1 MREHV
6 KFHGGYIG
14 AWLPILFMLA
24 GMFVNTFLKGG
35 FSRLLMI
42 TFAAI
47 ALGFFLSK
55 DKKHF
60 GDITITGLQNSLLST
75 IIVAYILASL
85 LAQLLRQS
93 GLIDTLIYSISV
105 IGLHAGLVPLIAF
118 FICVLI
124 STSCGTSTGSIA
136 AVAPVFLPLA
146 AGLNIDMGLMCGA
159 IISGA
164 IFGDNLAPIS
174 DTTISSAVTQEAEI
188 SDVVRTRFPYAAI
201 SAIISAV
208 LFVIVGLQITSSMPP
223 EITVKSVTI
232 PSLILLLLP
241 LMMVLMMR
249 KGWDLMSTLI
259 VCNIS
264 GIILDW
270 GLGCIPAE
278 TLFGAKGPIASGL
291 TGMLPLVLY
300 VMMLFMI
307 IQMLK
312 CSGAFEQLAKGMMKF
327 CTSFLSGEL
336 VCYACS
342 VLGSIMTGGSG
353 IAIIFFGPFVRTITK
368 TMGID
373 RCRGANILD
382 GVACGTTGLMP
393 HGNPMLISV
402 GLAIAIPGVD
412 PNFSFLSIVPYAFHC
427 WGLILIFLLSIL
439 SGIGRK
445 LVTPEPLE
453 ENS

>member
-1 MREHV
+1 MPSLV
-6 KFHGGYIG
+6 
-14 AWLPILFMLA
+14 
-24 GMFVNTFLKGG
+24 
-35 FSRLLMI
+35 LL
-42 TFAAI
+42 
-47 ALGFFLSK
+47 
-55 DKKHF
+55 
-60 GDITITGLQNSLLST
+60 
-75 IIVAYILASL
+75 
-85 LAQLLRQS
+85 
-93 GLIDTLIYSISV
+93 
-105 IGLHAGLVPLIAF
+105 
-118 FICVLI
+118 
-124 STSCGTSTGSIA
+124 
-136 AVAPVFLPLA
+136 FLP
-146 AGLNIDMGLMCGA
+146 
-159 IISGA
+159 
-164 IFGDNLAPIS
+164 
-174 DTTISSAVTQEAEI
+174 V
-188 SDVVRTRFPYAAI
+188 
-201 SAIISAV
+201 
-208 LFVIVGLQITSSMPP
+208 
-223 EITVKSVTI
+223 
-232 PSLILLLLP
+232 
-241 LMMVLMMR
+241 MMVLMMR

-278 TLFGAKGPIASGL
+278 ILFDSKGPIATGL

-412 PNFSFLSIVPYAFHC
+412 PNFSFLNIVPYAFHC

-453 ENS
+453 HTV